1 MLARL
6 QSDAQNS
13 IEFFFLIRIFFLSL
27 FDAFWTEERLGT
39 DCFFH
44 HILQFSPKQSI
55 VLLMIMH
62 KT

>member
-6 QSDAQNS
+6 QSDAHNP
-13 IEFFFLIRIFFLSL
+13 IEFILSL